1 MYHWLLLV
9 RFFRIVPP
17 VPLLVTVFSGAALVI
32 AAGLALMA
40 PHATSAPLPTLLV
53 LQIFAASSGAIGPA
67 RRGYYDALLSRG
79 VGRAQ
84 LLWGH
89 WMASL
94 TPGAISWLVVAVL
107 ERLSAGAAGTS
118 ATSALSSGSLV
129 ALWLASSLPWAG
141 TVALPRFAAAIAWLV
156 VLVATLTTIPAG
168 QSRLVAALDGG
179 ESTAWAPLAAVVYP
193 MGLIG
198 RSLTAEQWMVVAPA
212 LLLSIVAPAAALTWF
227 CHTDIPLEASQ

>member
-17 VPLLVTVFSGAALVI
+17 VPLLVTVFSGAALVT
-32 AAGLALMA
+32 AAGLALVA
-40 PHATSAPLPTLLV
+40 PYATAAPLPTLLV

-94 TPGAISWLVVAVL
+94 APGTISWLVVAVL
-107 ERLSAGAAGTS
+107 ESLSTGAGG
-118 ATSALSSGSLV
+118 TSALSSGSLV

-141 TVALPRFAAAIAWLV
+141 TVALPRFAAAITWLV

-168 QSRLVAALDGG
+168 QSRLVATLDGG
-179 ESTAWAPLAAVVYP
+179 DATAWAPLAAVVYP

-198 RSLTAEQWMVVAPA
+198 RSLTTDQWVVVAPA
-212 LLLSIVAPAAALTWF
+212 LLLSIVAPAAALAWF
-227 CHTDIPLEASQ
+227 CRTDIPLEASQ

>member
-17 VPLLVTVFSGAALVI
+17 VPRLVTVFSGAALV
-32 AAGLALMA
+32 ASAGLALMA
-40 PHATSAPLPTLLV
+40 PEATAAPLPTLLV

-79 VGRAQ
+79 VGRVQ

-94 TPGAISWLVVAVL
+94 APCTISWLVVAAL
-107 ERLSAGAAGTS
+107 ERLSSGTGG
-118 ATSALSSGSLV
+118 TRALSSGSLV

-141 TVALPRFAAAIAWLV
+141 TVALPRFAGAIAWLV
-156 VLVATLTTIPAG
+156 VLVATLTTMPAG
-168 QSRLVAALDGG
+168 QTRLVAALGG
-179 ESTAWAPLAAVVYP
+179 TDATPWAPLAAVVYP

-198 RSLTAEQWMVVAPA
+198 RSLTAEQWVVVAPA
-212 LLLSIVAPAAALTWF
+212 LLVSVVAPTAAVVWF
-227 CHTDIPLEASQ
+227 YRADIPLEASQ

>member
-1 MYHWLLLV
+1 VYQWTLLA

-17 VPLLVTVFSGAALVI
+17 VPLLVTVFSAAALIVS
-32 AAGLALMA
+32 AGLALMA
-40 PHATSAPLPTLLV
+40 PQATPAPLPTLLV

-94 TPGAISWLVVAVL
+94 APGAISWLVVAAL
-107 ERLSAGAAGTS
+107 ESLSTGTRS
-118 ATSALSSGSLV
+118 PSALSSGSLL

-141 TVALPRFAAAIAWLV
+141 TVGLPRFAAAIAWLV

-168 QSRLVAALDGG
+168 QSRLLAALDGG
-179 ESTAWAPLAAVVYP
+179 DVTGWAPLAVVVYP

-198 RSLTAEQWMVVAPA
+198 RSLSSEQWLITTPA
-212 LLLSIVAPAAALTWF
+212 LLVSVIAPAGAIAWF
-227 CHTDIPLEASQ
+227 CRADIPLEASQ

>member
-1 MYHWLLLV
+1 MYQWLLLV

-17 VPLLVTVFSGAALVI
+17 VPLLVTVFSGATLVV
-32 AAGLALMA
+32 AAGLAVFA
-40 PHATSAPLPTLLV
+40 PYATSAPLPTLLV

-79 VGRAQ
+79 VGRSQ

-94 TPGAISWLVVAVL
+94 APGTICWLIVAVL
-107 ERLSAGAAGTS
+107 EGLSTRAAS
-118 ATSALSSGSLV
+118 PSALNSGSLV

-141 TVALPRFAAAIAWLV
+141 TVALPRFAGAIAWLV
-156 VLVATLTTIPAG
+156 VLVATLTTIQAS
-168 QSRLVAALDGG
+168 QSRLLTALDGG
-179 ESTAWAPLAAVVYP
+179 DATGLAPLAVVVYP

-198 RSLTAEQWMVVAPA
+198 RSLTAEQWLVVAPA
-212 LLLSIVAPAAALTWF
+212 LLVSFVAPAAAICWF
-227 CHTDIPLEASQ
+227 CRADIPLEASQ

>member
-1 MYHWLLLV
+1 MHQWLLLV

-17 VPLLVTVFSGAALVI
+17 VPLLVTGFSGAAL
-32 AAGLALMA
+32 AASAGLALMA
-40 PHATSAPLPTLLV
+40 PQATPAPLPTLLV

-94 TPGAISWLVVAVL
+94 APVTISWLIVAML
-107 ERLSAGAAGTS
+107 ERLSAGASG
-118 ATSALSSGSLV
+118 TSALSSGSLV

-168 QSRLVAALDGG
+168 QSRLVEALEGAGG
-179 ESTAWAPLAAVVYP
+179 TGWAPLAVFVYP

-198 RSLTAEQWMVVAPA
+198 RSLTAEQWVVVAPA
-212 LLLSIVAPAAALTWF
+212 LLVSIVAPAVALTWF
-227 CHTDIPLEASQ
+227 CRADIPLEASQ

>member
-17 VPLLVTVFSGAALVI
+17 VPLLVTVFSGAALVT

-40 PHATSAPLPTLLV
+40 PYATSAPLPTLLV

-94 TPGAISWLVVAVL
+94 APGTVGWLVVAVL
-107 ERLSAGAAGTS
+107 ESLSTGVGGTS
-118 ATSALSSGSLV
+118 ALRSGRLV
-129 ALWLASSLPWAG
+129 AFWRASSLPWAG
-141 TVALPRFAAAIAWLV
+141 TVALPRFAGAIAWLV

-179 ESTAWAPLAAVVYP
+179 EAPAWAPLAAVVYP

-198 RSLTAEQWMVVAPA
+198 RSLTAEQWVVVTPA
-212 LLLSIVAPAAALTWF
+212 LVLSIAAPAAALAWF
-227 CHTDIPLEASQ
+227 CRADIPLEASQ